1 MLIYVSSNQMHM
13 LGRLASAT
21 DAEQPQATHR
31 FVSLQSIAYTG
42 RFRLVLHWQVI
53 VSSDHLYGAETARGQ
68 ICVVCKKDSYFSRI
82 DAHGPPGACREL
94 TPVSDTGV
102 SAEYTAHAAY
112 PRDCKLRSRPRTR
125 ESGTPC
131 AQGLRRAGLGHIPD
145 CGLRWP
151 RIVAARATKS
161 TSKSV
166 HSTLAHSRQA

>member
-21 DAEQPQATHR
+21 DAQQPQAPHR
-31 FVSLQSIAYTG
+31 FVFLQSLAYTG

-82 DAHGPPGACREL
+82 GAYGPPGACREL
-94 TPVSDTGV
+94 TPVSDTGA
-102 SAEYTAHAAY
+102 SAEYTAHAAC
-112 PRDCKLRSRPRTR
+112 PRDCRLRSRPRTR
-125 ESGTPC
+125 ERGTPC
-131 AQGLRRAGLGHIPD
+131 AQVLRRADLRHIPD

-161 TSKSV
+161 ISKSV
-166 HSTLAHSRQA
+166 YPTLAHSRQA